1 MTRFIML
8 RRTVNG
14 QTVPTWVNV
23 ENINTITAAITGPGS
38 RITLKE
44 GFLLAEDDVAE
55 VLEKI
60 RRAEA
65 DR

>member
-1 MTRFIML
+1 MSRFIML

-14 QTVPTWVNV
+14 QTAMTWVNV
-23 ENINTITAAITGPGS
+23 ENINTITAAVTGPGS

-44 GFLLAEDDVAE
+44 GFLLAEDEVAE

-60 RRAEA
+60 RRAESE
-65 DR
+65 

>member
-8 RRTVNG
+8 HRTVNG

-23 ENINTITAAITGPGS
+23 ENINTITPAITGPGS

-44 GFLLAEDDVAE
+44 GFLLAEDNVAD

-60 RRAEA
+60 RRAE
-65 DR
+65 DER

>member
-1 MTRFIML
+1 MSRFIML

-14 QTVPTWVNV
+14 QTAMTWVNV
-23 ENINTITAAITGPGS
+23 ENINTITAAVTGPGS

-44 GFLLAEDDVAE
+44 GFLLAEDEVAE